1 MNPISIIAIIVL
13 ILLATKW
20 LRGQPKKDRRSAA
33 LKLGVFVIALIFLVL
48 AITGRMHWLGAVI
61 AGLFPFARRLVPI
74 AWRALAF
81 WRSRQ
86 SKTKSHPPKT
96 SNTQLSKV
104 EALDILGLKP
114 QASRDEIIAA
124 HKRLMQKAHP
134 DRGGNDWLASRINAA
149 KDTLLDE

>member
-13 ILLATKW
+13 ILLAIKW

-33 LKLGVFVIALIFLVL
+33 IKLGVFVIALIFLVL

-86 SKTKSHPPKT
+86 SKAKDHPPKT

-114 QASRDEIIAA
+114 QATRDEIIAA